1 MTSFDIRRHFR
12 GGMALALSTG
22 LLVACAG
29 SQPRPPE
36 LVRLENELARLQS
49 DPVVSAKA
57 PEELHQA
64 TNAVYNLSE
73 HGDDMK
79 AAVFDHHIY
88 MADRLLQIAEA
99 EGRSRFARERI
110 DTLSAERERLVA
122 EARAME
128 AERARREAN
137 MARQDANAALAQ
149 ADAERRE
156 AAMARER
163 AEAERRDAMLARQ
176 QAEAIEPVWDALV
189 ADSSV
194 PSVGPLDA
202 PVTVIEFFDYHCGYC
217 KRAFDGVKEL
227 AENSDGKIRTMFV
240 EFPILREESADAA
253 RAALAAAKQ
262 GKYMEIHAAFMENRG
277 ILDEAQINTLAKDA
291 GVDVDQMRKD
301 MQSPEING
309 MLQQYAAMARSIG
322 VNGTPA
328 FLINGQMVSGADMER
343 VNALVKAGLEQAS

>member
-1 MTSFDIRRHFR
+1 VSRINDLKKSGPRDARHIRDKDNKGFSMNSHMIKRLL
-12 GGMALALSTG
+12 GGAAITLSLG
-22 LLVACAG
+22 FAMGAPA
-29 SQPRPPE
+29 QAEE
-36 LVRLENELARLQS
+36 LSDAQKAEIEGVIEQYLLENP
-49 DPVVSAKA
+49 DV
-57 PEELHQA
+57 
-64 TNAVYNLSE
+64 
-73 HGDDMK
+73 
-79 AAVFDHHIY
+79 
-88 MADRLLQIAEA
+88 LL
-99 EGRSRFARERI
+99 
-110 DTLSAERERLVA
+110 
-122 EARAME
+122 RAIQNVQVWQTTE
-128 AERARREAN
+128 
-137 MARQDANAALAQ
+137 Q
-149 ADAERRE
+149 
-156 AAMARER
+156 
-163 AEAERRDAMLARQ
+163 ARQ

-227 AENSDGKIRTMFV
+227 AENSDGKVRTMFV

>member
-1 MTSFDIRRHFR
+1 MNSHMIKRLL
-12 GGMALALSTG
+12 GGAAIMLSLGFAMGAT
-22 LLVACAG
+22 AQAE
-29 SQPRPPE
+29 E
-36 LVRLENELARLQS
+36 LSDAQKAEIEGVIEQYLLENP
-49 DPVVSAKA
+49 DV
-57 PEELHQA
+57 
-64 TNAVYNLSE
+64 
-73 HGDDMK
+73 
-79 AAVFDHHIY
+79 
-88 MADRLLQIAEA
+88 LL
-99 EGRSRFARERI
+99 
-110 DTLSAERERLVA
+110 
-122 EARAME
+122 RAIQNVQVWQTTE
-128 AERARREAN
+128 
-137 MARQDANAALAQ
+137 Q
-149 ADAERRE
+149 
-156 AAMARER
+156 
-163 AEAERRDAMLARQ
+163 ARQ